1 MAHQLRLLNR
11 SAGRNEVAHDDR
23 GPVESTEP
31 VEPIEAPRHWQ
42 LDDQTRAIGRRG
54 VAEARRVLAEAL
66 ERHRHTSAA

>member
-11 SAGRNEVAHDDR
+11 SAGREDPAGLDAR
-23 GPVESTEP
+23 ALAEP
-31 VEPIEAPRHWQ
+31 AEPIEAPRQWQ

-66 ERHRHTSAA
+66 ERHRHNSAA

>member
-1 MAHQLRLLNR
+1 MAHQLRLLHR
-11 SAGRNEVAHDDR
+11 SAGRGNAALDHR
-23 GPVESTEP
+23 GPAEP

-66 ERHRHTSAA
+66 ERHRHSSAA